1 MVVVS
6 IVVGRAFDLP
16 TAAIMGV
23 IGVVTLLIAS
33 GVDKF
38 GPAKYRT
45 GYSAPGYALMGLG
58 ILVTTATELISGWS
72 EMVDVVLSV
81 LGSVLIIGGVVILFV
96 GIKKKAGDPE

>member
-6 IVVGRAFDLP
+6 NVVGRAVDLP

-58 ILVTTATELISGWS
+58 ILVTTATELISGLS
-72 EMVDVVLSV
+72 KATEIVLSV
-81 LGSVLIIGGVVILFV
+81 LGSVFIIGGVVILFV
-96 GIKKKAGDPE
+96 GIKKSADQPE